1 MKRTFTTSI
10 TQEVDRY
17 VAQCLDIDVAC
28 QGETEEE
35 ALDNL
40 GEAWALHVTPPVA
53 TALPDLRPVEIE
65 ISAVASL
72 TVKLSF
78 EPENSGHAV
87 GRGRS

>member
-53 TALPDLRPVEIE
+53 TALPDLRPVEVE
-65 ISAVASL
+65 ISAFTSPSVRSSL
-72 TVKLSF
+72 EL
-78 EPENSGHAV
+78 ENSGHAV
-87 GRGRS
+87 RRGRS